1 MWNDFVQSRAS
12 VPSGKKTI
20 KFSEMILWQ
29 IVTVQEGGKIMMEVA
44 DGAVSLDRFLTFK
57 AVFKFRT

>member
-1 MWNDFVQSRAS
+1 MILCKAGLHFERKN
-12 VPSGKKTI
+12 TI

-29 IVTVQEGGKIMMEVA
+29 IVTVQEGGNIMMKVA